1 MGDIQALGVDA
12 GSTTTKIVGVDGQ
25 GELAWHLMDRT
36 DPKGDEQIRAMIAD
50 GQTAAG
56 GTVPVVATGYGR
68 RLATGADRTVT
79 EITCHAR
86 GVFRSLG
93 RPGTLVDIGGQDS
106 KVIRIGGKGEV
117 LDFAMND
124 KCAAGTGRFFEN
136 VAYRLRLELS
146 DLDEYALSTILETPI
161 SSTCT
166 VFAESEIIS
175 LLARGTELAPILRGV
190 HRSLVRRVAAMAR
203 ATGAQG
209 DLFLSGGVACNRA
222 VQQMLAE
229 ELGGDP
235 VTVPEHAQLMGAYGA
250 ALIAMES

>member
-1 MGDIQALGVDA
+1 MSGLLALGLDA
-12 GSTTTKIVGVDGQ
+12 GSTTTKIVGVDGD
-25 GELAWHLMDRT
+25 GALIWHVIDRT

-50 GQTAAG
+50 GMAAAG
-56 GTVPVVATGYGR
+56 RTVPVVATGYGR
-68 RLATGADRTVT
+68 KLATGAVRAVT

-93 RPGTLVDIGGQDS
+93 QPGTLVDIGGQDS
-106 KVIRIGGKGEV
+106 KVIRIGPGGTV
-117 LDFAMND
+117 MDFAMND

-136 VAYRLRLELS
+136 VAYRLRIDLA
-146 DLDEYALSTILETPI
+146 DLDEYALSTDLETPI

-166 VFAESEIIS
+166 IFAESEIIS
-175 LLARGTELAPILRGV
+175 LLARGTDLAPILRGV

-203 ATGAQG
+203 STGVQG
-209 DLFLSGGVACNRA
+209 DLFLSGGVARNRA

-229 ELGGDP
+229 ELGSDH

-250 ALIAMES
+250 ALTALG